1 MQEEIQE
8 KTIGKIK
15 NKAENENNEKESDNK
30 KLIGCFRK
38 DFWVNLDGT
47 LTNWIV
53 NSFLDNFFKG
63 NHSILHRC
71 QIS

>member
-1 MQEEIQE
+1 MRVYERFFEIVKQLFE
-8 KTIGKIK
+8 SEMDFEGVNVDITKEDIK
-15 NKAENENNEKESDNK
+15 E
-30 KLIGCFRK
+30 LI
-38 DFWVNLDGT
+38 DIA
-47 LTNWIV
+47 WIV